1 MTPEPIFF
9 GPEERPLFGWLHR
22 PPPERARGAGLVIC
36 NPFGNEALCAHRTL
50 RRLAARAAEAGLAV
64 LRFDYDGTGDS
75 DGHAFEPERLAAW
88 IRSIHSAADT
98 LKQAGGVS
106 RLYIAGFRLGATLA
120 ALACADRRD
129 VSGLV
134 AIVPVVNGGSYV
146 RELRMLQRAIEARRD
161 VLHQDDANF
170 LESAGFLLTAATQ
183 ASMKGIDLTR
193 LPGAPCGHVLILD
206 RAEMPID
213 LALVPALRALGS
225 VVDRVSVRGH
235 TEMMLDPHESV
246 VPGEI
251 LSAVLKWVTVRER
264 AAASAA
270 DASAMVAPT
279 PPATRRTVTLAPPAV
294 ADPATGS
301 DPQVPIEETLTPF
314 GGDARLFGVLS
325 APAAAPG
332 AALSASAVLLLNAGA
347 VHHVGP
353 NRLYVALA
361 RHLARLGHTVLRMDI
376 AGIGDSPPRPG
387 EAENLVYSHTALQ
400 DVRDGIDFLRRERG
414 ASDVRVVG
422 LCSGAY
428 YAFKGAVARL
438 PLDGAVI
445 VNPLTFFWKDGM
457 SLAYPQHR
465 IAADI
470 MRYRTNALSLASWRK
485 LVSGRVDLR
494 QLSQVLGQ
502 RLSSALASPLR
513 AVARALGRPYPDD
526 LPTELRQAAG
536 AGIGMQFV
544 FSDGDPGSGLLR
556 QGGGRSV
563 PRMLARRELT
573 IDVIPAADHTFT
585 DLRTRAAL
593 IEMLTRK
600 LHAPARAGQS
610 PPTALAGAA
619 PGPAVPAVVVGGD
632 LNGLGV
638 VRSLAHG
645 RMPIYVLD
653 PDRDCP
659 AARSRHCKLVPVPA
673 LEGPGLI
680 EALKALAARLGDRP
694 VLILTSAE
702 CVATISAQRGEIE
715 PLYRISLPPANVVKV
730 LTDRALFQAF
740 AEREGL
746 EVPRSLNISA
756 ATDLAALEEL
766 TPPLV
771 IKPAHKTPA
780 PAASAGRT
788 VRAQT
793 IEEAQ
798 ATAAAMLT
806 TAAHLM
812 AQEWIDGPDTEIYF
826 TLFTCDARGH
836 LAGLFAGRTLVRD
849 PPATGS
855 VVVCVAAPEVANELV
870 RQTRQFT
877 ARVGYQGLG
886 SLTFKR
892 DAHTGRF
899 LMLEPTVGRTD
910 RQEEIA
916 TLCGVNIPL
925 ITYETELGRM
935 PRLVNYTES
944 GRIAWRAS
952 RGYRVLPECFH
963 PATHIV
969 DGYFRWDDPL
979 PAVFHYGYQRS
990 QRAARRKSPTARP
1003 PAVTPYS

>member
-1 MTPEPIFF
+1 
-9 GPEERPLFGWLHR
+9 
-22 PPPERARGAGLVIC
+22 
-36 NPFGNEALCAHRTL
+36 
-50 RRLAARAAEAGLAV
+50 
-64 LRFDYDGTGDS
+64 
-75 DGHAFEPERLAAW
+75 
-88 IRSIHSAADT
+88 
-98 LKQAGGVS
+98 
-106 RLYIAGFRLGATLA
+106 
-120 ALACADRRD
+120 
-129 VSGLV
+129 
-134 AIVPVVNGGSYV
+134 
-146 RELRMLQRAIEARRD
+146 
-161 VLHQDDANF
+161 
-170 LESAGFLLTAATQ
+170 
-183 ASMKGIDLTR
+183 
-193 LPGAPCGHVLILD
+193 
-206 RAEMPID
+206 
-213 LALVPALRALGS
+213 
-225 VVDRVSVRGH
+225 
-235 TEMMLDPHESV
+235 
-246 VPGEI
+246 
-251 LSAVLKWVTVRER
+251 
-264 AAASAA
+264 
-270 DASAMVAPT
+270 MVAPT

-294 ADPATGS
+294 ADPAAGS
-301 DPQVPIEETLTPF
+301 GAQVPIQETLTPF

-332 AALSASAVLLLNAGA
+332 AAPSASAVLLLNAGA

-387 EAENLVYSHTALQ
+387 ETENLVYSHTALQ

-414 ASDVRVVG
+414 AGDVRVVG

-457 SLAYPQHR
+457 PLAYPKHR

-470 MRYRTNALSLASWRK
+470 MRYRTNVLSLASWRK

-494 QLSQVLGQ
+494 GLSQVLVQ
-502 RLSSALASPLR
+502 HLSSALASPLHD
-513 AVARALGRPYPDD
+513 VARALGRPYPDD

-544 FSDGDPGSGLLR
+544 FSEGDPGPGLLR

-563 PRMLARRELT
+563 RRMLARRELT

-593 IEMLTRK
+593 IELLTRK
-600 LHAPARAGQS
+600 LQAPARAGQS

-645 RMPIYVLD
+645 RMPVYVLD

-659 AARSRHCKLVPVPA
+659 AARSRHGKFVPVPA

-680 EALKALAARLGDRP
+680 VALKALAARLDDRP
-694 VLILTSAE
+694 VLILASAE

-746 EVPRSLNISA
+746 EVPRTVSISA

-771 IKPAHKTPA
+771 IKPAHRT
-780 PAASAGRT
+780 AASAGRT

-798 ATAAAMLT
+798 AAGAAMLT
-806 TAAHLM
+806 SATRLM
-812 AQEWIDGPDTEIYF
+812 VQEWIDGPDTEIYF

-855 VVVCVAAPEVANELV
+855 AVVCVAAPEVANELA
-870 RQTRQFT
+870 RQTRHFA

-935 PRLVNYTES
+935 PRLISYTES

-952 RGYRVLPECFH
+952 RGYRDLPDCFH
-963 PATHIV
+963 PATRII

-979 PAVFHYGYQRS
+979 PALFHYYERARQRS
-990 QRAARRKSPTARP
+990 PARSRP
-1003 PAVTPYS
+1003 VHEDLKA